1 MRITGSLLAFTLL
14 VAAGEPVDD
23 QTAKE
28 ALRSFEEAFKAT
40 KDVGAK
46 QGALYALHDVPH
58 DLVLRRLEKAL
69 REREPAVRQVAAL
82 AIGGQHHDPKKAGQI
97 LLKLYKKDFDTE
109 EVVMSALE
117 GMAELNYMGYW
128 PEVKPAMKD
137 ERNAVVIRV
146 LDLLGTNRDFRA
158 LPELLEMYK
167 VAMPKRVSWTTGTV
181 TVDTGA
187 AGDADQKAAEAAWT
201 AKYGQGGSKA
211 KAKAKAK
218 ARAFDERNFD
228 SQIRKCVK
236 QITGQDFDNAMDF
249 EAWYVDNYVACARQA
264 AELDGADP
272 DKAAAR
278 AEAELPERK
287 RAFEEEVRKLE
298 EELAKAQAEQK

>member
-1 MRITGSLLAFTLL
+1 MRILGCVFAFAL
-14 VAAGEPVDD
+14 VAFADPVTAVDD
-23 QTAKE
+23 DAAKA
-28 ALRSFEEAFKAT
+28 ALESFEEAFKT

-46 QGALYALHDVPH
+46 QGALYNLHDVPH
-58 DLVLRRLEKAL
+58 DLVLKRLEKAL
-69 REREPAVRQVAAL
+69 RDRDPKVKQVAAL
-82 AIGGQHHDPKKAGQI
+82 AIGGQQHDPKKAGGI
-97 LLKLYKKDFDTE
+97 LMKLYKKEFDTE
-109 EVVMSALE
+109 EVLMSTLE
-117 GMAELNYMGYW
+117 GMAELRYMAYW

-146 LDLLGTNRDFRA
+146 LDLLGTNQDFRA

-181 TVDTGA
+181 TVDTGT

-249 EAWYVDNYVACARQA
+249 EAWYIENYVDCARKA
-264 AELDGADP
+264 AELDGSDP
-272 DKAAAR
+272 DKAAAK
-278 AEAELPERK
+278 AESELPEMK
-287 RAFEEEVRKLE
+287 REFEEQVKKLE
-298 EELAKAQAEQK
+298 EEMAKAQGGN